1 MRGGGC
7 EWVWVGVSGVG
18 ERCGRCGRE
27 VHRRALRRVELG
39 ADSLGHP
46 HGHRRGRVWKSHPT
60 PPPSGR
66 AWQGGERSRG
76 TGLWPRRAAVRGGGK
91 GRRCGPSEAAWAAGS
106 KAVPY
111 EVEGDREG
119 GAAADNQQDRL
130 ELVAGLEL
138 PGEGARV
145 PIVGRAKDVSVAS
158 RAADDERR
166 ADTCVRWA
174 ACGCVAARGGG
185 RQ

>member
-1 MRGGGC
+1 
-7 EWVWVGVSGVG
+7 
-18 ERCGRCGRE
+18 
-27 VHRRALRRVELG
+27 
-39 ADSLGHP
+39 
-46 HGHRRGRVWKSHPT
+46 
-60 PPPSGR
+60 
-66 AWQGGERSRG
+66 
-76 TGLWPRRAAVRGGGK
+76 
-91 GRRCGPSEAAWAAGS
+91 
-106 KAVPY
+106 VPY